1 MLPRGRIPESAATPT
16 LGVKGPIGNRLAQ
29 VEGAPPFRPEAAMK
43 RFVFGVLAVGT
54 LMFLYVLHPVVGV
67 AALVTAFT
75 YTYSSRRSFRRGV
88 GVHEP

>member
-1 MLPRGRIPESAATPT
+1 
-16 LGVKGPIGNRLAQ
+16 
-29 VEGAPPFRPEAAMK
+29 MK

-54 LMFLYVLHPVVGV
+54 LMSLYVLHPVVGV

-75 YTYSSRRSFRRGV
+75 YTFSSRRNFRRGV

>member
-1 MLPRGRIPESAATPT
+1 MIAQGRIPESAATPA

-29 VEGAPPFRPEAAMK
+29 MKVLPQFRPEAAMK

-54 LMFLYVLHPVVGV
+54 LMSLYVLHPIVGV

-75 YTYSSRRSFRRGV
+75 YTFSSRRSFRRGV